1 MGTPKV
7 ISFYV
12 FTPLADPEA
21 VRVWQ
26 LHLAGSLGLR
36 GRVLLSTHGINA
48 TLGGDITVLKRYVH
62 GLREYPP
69 LRRARIAW
77 STGRALDDGVTTA
90 LFPRLSV
97 KVREEIVTFG
107 AADELEVGQDGVVG
121 GGTHLSPHELD
132 ALVASDPGV
141 VLLDGRNGIEH
152 DVGHFRGA
160 IRADVETTRDFVGLI
175 ESGAWD
181 HLKQTPVVTYC
192 TGGIRC
198 EILTP
203 LLRRRGFEQVYQLD
217 GGIARY
223 GQTFGDSSLWEG
235 SMYVFDARTT
245 VEFSPEAAV
254 VGRCDR
260 CSAATRSVVDCAAGA
275 CVRQMV
281 RCETCTATDHRCDE
295 HAAGANDPVASEDY
309 SSAQTVPSSG
319 TVPSTR

>member
-26 LHLAGSLGLR
+26 LQLAGSLGLR

-69 LRRARIAW
+69 FRRARIAW

-97 KVREEIVTFG
+97 KVREEVVTFG
-107 AADELEVGQDGVVG
+107 SAGELEVDEDGVVG
-121 GGTHLSPHELD
+121 GGTRLSPEELD
-132 ALVASDPGV
+132 DLVSSDPDV

-160 IRADVETTRDFVGLI
+160 VRADVETTREFVGLI

-223 GQTFGDSSLWEG
+223 GQRFGDSSLWQG
-235 SMYVFDARTT
+235 SMYVFDGRTT
-245 VEFSPEAAV
+245 VEFSEDAAV

-260 CSAATRSVVDCAAGA
+260 CSAATRRVVDCADGA

-281 RCETCTATDHRCDE
+281 RCETCTASEHRCDE
-295 HAAGANDPVASEDY
+295 HAADY